1 LKPAFKPIVI
11 QSFFLL
17 KEDRLSLVVAPV
29 SRIESPPY
37 ILARKETVMEIDRK
51 LAELGLELPTPP
63 VPAAHYIPYVQV
75 GNLLFVGGNTGRLN
89 GQPHTYAGKVGD
101 QVTLEQAYQMA
112 RHCALNHLA
121 VIKSAL
127 EDLDRVERFV
137 KLLGFVNVAPGF
149 TKMPQVVNGASDL
162 FIEIWGKRG
171 EHARAAVG
179 VASLANDAPVE
190 TEVIV
195 QIKE

>member
-162 FIEIWGKRG
+162 FIEIWGERG

-179 VASLANDAPVE
+179 VASLANEAPVE